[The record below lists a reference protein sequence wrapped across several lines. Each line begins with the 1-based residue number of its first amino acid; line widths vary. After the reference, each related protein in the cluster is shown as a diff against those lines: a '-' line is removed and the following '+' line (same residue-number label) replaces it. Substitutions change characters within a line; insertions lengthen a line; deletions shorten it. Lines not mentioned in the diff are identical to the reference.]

1 MAAKV
6 QAIPKGFHSITP
18 SLFVADA
25 AKAIDFYKKAF
36 GAEEV
41 MRFPGPDGRIMYAE
55 LRIGDSPLMLGDE
68 MPEQGTRG
76 PRSLG
81 GTPVSLFLY
90 TENVDASWKRAV
102 DAGGKPVVPLDN
114 QFWGDRAG
122 CIEDPG
128 GHQWWLSQ
136 RIKDMTVDEL
146 RKSAEEFFSSAQ
158 GSHAGSGG

>member
-25 AKAIDFYKKAF
+25 AKVIDFYKKAF

-76 PRSLG
+76 PRTLG

-136 RIKDMTVDEL
+136 RVKDMTVDEL

-158 GSHAGSGG
+158 ASHVGSGG